1 MTLNRLN
8 IINRPTLGG
17 IGANGGGGGSTPPT
31 IFLVTDNEI
40 TTDNPNIS
48 VDQDTYTD
56 GEKI

>member
-17 IGANGGGGGSTPPT
+17 GGGSTPPT
-31 IFLVTDNEI
+31 TFLVTDNEI